1 MCCNRLWQI
10 EIGGTQPGVRRYKFD
25 MKRIAFLSLFFSLL
39 FVPIGAHACGG
50 FFCRIF
56 PINQVS
62 ERILFVVGEGEVT
75 THVQIQY
82 AGKASDF
89 AWILPMPSV
98 PELTVS
104 HNEIFRQLQ
113 FATQPNF
120 LLEWEENECNI
131 FFPEVMTLD
140 GTDSRGEVDVVS
152 EDRVGPYETAVITSD
167 DPEAIATWLLDNGY
181 NLDALGSE
189 LLAPYVEAG
198 AYFVVLRLAP
208 GRELGDLQP
217 LALTYPAD
225 NPGIPIRLTAVAAEP
240 DMGVLVWVLGSHRAI
255 PKNYLH
261 VQINE
266 ARIDWFR
273 GGSNY
278 AQVVTEAANEAG
290 GQAFATDYAG
300 SSEMMQGRFY
310 EEGRFDLD
318 VLRGLK
324 DPVDFLDELFRQGF
338 PRDAQTQA
346 LIRRHIPIPT
356 AVLEQGVLQVVF
368 RGDEEAYARAEA
380 DGTLQGIAEQS
391 FYNNMELYREWIT
404 DLVFD
409 QMAFADELDEVI
421 VVPLRDA
428 EDLVR
433 DFSYLTRLYTTL
445 SADEMTVDPSFSFNP
460 ELPDVSNTHT
470 ANARF
475 ECADPSK
482 PEDVV
487 LVVTLRDG
495 REIRSR
501 PFANGRPDGPILFRS
516 AATIEQLAESGPPE
530 WIGGLTA
537 RTPDFDGD
545 GEVEFK
551 DFTMFAVAFGK
562 KDPQFDLTGDGLV
575 NFSDFLIF
583 AQSYGNKVT

>member
-1 MCCNRLWQI
+1 
-10 EIGGTQPGVRRYKFD
+10 
-25 MKRIAFLSLFFSLL
+25 MKRTASLL
-39 FVPIGAHACGG
+39 FLLLMLGPIRVHACGG

-56 PINQVS
+56 PTNQVS
-62 ERILFVVGEGEVT
+62 ERILFVAGEGEVT

-82 AGKASDF
+82 TGKASDF
-89 AWILPMPSV
+89 AWILPMPSL
-98 PELTVS
+98 PELSVS

-113 FATQPNF
+113 SATQPNF
-120 LLEWEENECNI
+120 VLNFEENDCNI
-131 FFPEVMTLD
+131 FFPFPTAEDVAS
-140 GTDSRGEVDVVS
+140 SRGDVEVVS
-152 EDRVGPYETAVITSD
+152 EERVGPYETAVITSD
-167 DPEAIATWLLDNGY
+167 DPEAITAWLVDNGY

-208 GRELGDLQP
+208 GQELGDLQP
-217 LALTYPAD
+217 LALTYPAE

-240 DMGVLVWVLGSHRAI
+240 DMGVLVWVLGANRAI

-278 AQVVTEAANEAG
+278 AEVVTEAANEAG

-300 SSEMMQGRFY
+300 SSELMQGRFY
-310 EEGRFDLD
+310 EEGRFDLE
-318 VLRGLK
+318 LLESFK
-324 DPVDFLDELFRQGF
+324 DPADFLDEMFRQGF

-346 LIRRHIPIPT
+346 LIRRHIPMPT
-356 AVLEQGVLQVVF
+356 VVLEQGVLQVVF
-368 RGDEEAYARAEA
+368 GGDEEAYARAEE
-380 DGTLQGIAEQS
+380 DGTLQGTAEQS

-409 QMAFADELDEVI
+409 QAVFVAELDEVI
-421 VVPLRDA
+421 LVPLRDA

-460 ELPDVSNTHT
+460 ELPEVSNTRT
-470 ANARF
+470 ADAHF
-475 ECADPSK
+475 ECTDSTK

-487 LVVTLRDG
+487 LVVTLKDG

-501 PFANGRPDGPILFRS
+501 PFANDGRPGGPILFRS
-516 AATIEQLAESGPPE
+516 AATIEQMDETGPPE
-530 WIGGLTA
+530 WVGGLTA
-537 RTPDFDGD
+537 TTPDFDGD

-562 KDPQFDLTGDGLV
+562 KDAQFDLTGDGVV
-575 NFSDFLIF
+575 NFSDLIVF